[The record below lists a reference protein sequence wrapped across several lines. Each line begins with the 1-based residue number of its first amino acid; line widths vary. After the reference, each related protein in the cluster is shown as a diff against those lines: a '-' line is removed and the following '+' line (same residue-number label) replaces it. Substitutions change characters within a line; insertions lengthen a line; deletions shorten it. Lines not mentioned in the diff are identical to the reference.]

1 MNTLHMKYYRHLLA
15 WALASASLILAV
27 VVTMISAMN
36 PTTPGSQVHE
46 PGSLPQ
52 TPAIQAAPLLPDCQ
66 SLPEC
71 GSIRV
76 HAIDQNL
83 VGSGPVGQMS
93 APVLTPACDALPECG
108 YIRAHIQA
116 GAATQP

>member
-1 MNTLHMKYYRHLLA
+1 MNTLQLKQYRHLLA
-15 WALASASLILAV
+15 WALASAILILAAAV
-27 VVTMISAMN
+27 NLISAVN
-36 PTTPGSQVHE
+36 APTPGSLVHK

-52 TPAIQAAPLLPDCQ
+52 TPAVKAAPLLPVCQ
-66 SLPEC
+66 SLSEC
-71 GSIRV
+71 GYIRA

-116 GAATQP
+116 GADTQP